1 MSKEQVSIG
10 AVIHRSSGVKA
21 IGFLSWNQG
30 RSLFGQAGSRF
41 NRRRCFQAGVVGEM
55 SNPIRFVGEMSKL
68 LDIVGEMSK
77 DWFHEFLTQ
86 ASLAVITGSASN
98 A

>member
-1 MSKEQVSIG
+1 M
-10 AVIHRSSGVKA
+10 GV
-21 IGFLSWNQG
+21 LSWNQA
-30 RSLFGQAGSRF
+30 RSLCGQAG
-41 NRRRCFQAGVVGEM
+41 NRCIQRGCFQSGAVGEM

-86 ASLAVITGSASN
+86 ASLAVIT
-98 A
+98 